1 MKKTN
6 IQQKVQKFGRSLSG
20 MIMPNIGAFI
30 AWGLLT
36 ALFIP
41 TGWCPNEYL
50 GKLVDPMLKYLLP
63 ILIGYT
69 AGKNIAGDRGGVTG
83 AIATMGV
90 VIGSSIPMF
99 IGAMMMGPL
108 GGWCIKKFDK
118 WTEGKVKD
126 GFEMLINNFSIGIIG
141 LLLAIFGYMFVGDIV
156 IWLTKTLSK
165 LTVVLIDHHLLPLVA
180 LVVEPAKVMFLNN
193 AINHGIFSPIGIEQA
208 NELGK
213 SVMFLFETNPGPG
226 LGVLLAC
233 WAFGKGATKQSAPGA
248 IIIQSLGGIH
258 EIYFPYILARPG
270 LLLGAIAGSAAALG
284 FYQLTDAGLV
294 APASPGNFITL
305 PVMAPKGQTLII
317 LGGIL
322 IAAAVSFLVSIPFM
336 RGKEKSVEEDLHI
349 DESRAGFI
357 NLIMFAC
364 DAGMGSSAL
373 GATRFRKRTSLAGL
387 EVKVRNCAVDQVPDV
402 TDLIV
407 CQRGLAERVKDS
419 NPDKEVVIIDNFLSD
434 PALDRLLERLIRMEA
449 EGPGEIAGQ
458 AGNDGEMVGKDE
470 EMAGNDEEMAGND
483 GKMDGNDGKMD
494 GKEGE
499 MVGKEEEKGGKDEKG
514 KDGKEEGLLRLE
526 NIRTGL
532 APESKEEAIRR
543 AGKIL
548 HESGYV
554 DAEYIDAM
562 IARENL
568 TTTYMGMG
576 LAIPHGTSEA
586 KAAVKKSGI
595 AVLQYPEGV
604 DFEGEKA
611 HLIIGIAG
619 VGDAHLEILAKVSE
633 ALEDEEVLERLSQ
646 NATAEEIY
654 QTLNK

>member
-1 MKKTN
+1 MKKIN

-83 AIATMGV
+83 AIATTGV
-90 VIGSSIPMF
+90 IIGSSIPMF

-108 GGWCIKKFDK
+108 GGWCIRKFDEK
-118 WTEGKVKD
+118 TEGKVKD

-141 LLLAIFGYMFVGDIV
+141 MLLAIFGYMFVGDIV

-165 LTVVLIDHHLLPLVA
+165 LTVVLIQHHLLPLVA

-208 NELGK
+208 NEVGK

-233 WAFGKGATKQSAPGA
+233 WAFGKGSTKQSAPGA

-284 FYQLTDAGLV
+284 FYQVTDAGLV

-305 PVMAPKGQTLII
+305 PVMAPKGETLII

-322 IAAAVSFLVSIPFM
+322 IAAAVSFVVCIPFM
-336 RGKEKSVEEDLHI
+336 RTEEKAPDADLNI
-349 DESRAGFI
+349 DESRVGFV

-387 EVKVRNCAVDQVPDV
+387 EVKVRNCAVDQVPDA

-407 CQRGLAERVKDS
+407 CQRGLAERVKGT
-419 NPDKEVVIIDNFLSD
+419 NPGKEVVIIDNFLSD
-434 PALDRLLERLIRMEA
+434 PALDRLLERLIEA
-449 EGPGEIAGQ
+449 EKTGVAEIADQ
-458 AGNDGEMVGKDE
+458 VGNDES
-470 EMAGNDEEMAGND
+470 AGNDETGINEVMPEQVEEPVLD
-483 GKMDGNDGKMD
+483 
-494 GKEGE
+494 EG
-499 MVGKEEEKGGKDEKG
+499 GILKI
-514 KDGKEEGLLRLE
+514 E

-543 AGKIL
+543 VGMLL

-554 DAEYIDAM
+554 DAAYVDAM
-562 IARENL
+562 IERENL

-586 KAAVKKSGI
+586 KAAVIKSGI

-604 DFEGEKA
+604 EFGDEKA

-619 VGDAHLEILAKVSE
+619 VGDSHLEILAKVSE
-633 ALEDEEVLERLSQ
+633 ALEDEEVLDRLSKS
-646 NATAEEIY
+646 ADASEIY
-654 QTLNK
+654 ETLK

>member
-1 MKKTN
+1 MKKIN

-83 AIATMGV
+83 AIATTGV
-90 VIGSSIPMF
+90 IIGSSIPMF

-108 GGWCIKKFDK
+108 GGWCIRKFDEK
-118 WTEGKVKD
+118 IEGKVKD

-141 LLLAIFGYMFVGDIV
+141 MLLAIFGYMFVGDIV

-165 LTVVLIDHHLLPLVA
+165 LTVVLIQHHLLPLVA

-208 NELGK
+208 NEVGK

-233 WAFGKGATKQSAPGA
+233 WAFGKGSTKQSAPGA

-284 FYQLTDAGLV
+284 FYQVTDAGLV

-305 PVMAPKGQTLII
+305 PVMAPKGETLII

-322 IAAAVSFLVSIPFM
+322 IAAAVSFVVCIPFM
-336 RGKEKSVEEDLHI
+336 RTEEKAPDADLNI
-349 DESRAGFI
+349 DESRVGFV

-387 EVKVRNCAVDQVPDV
+387 EVKVRNCAVDQVPDA

-407 CQRGLAERVKDS
+407 CQRGLAERVKS
-419 NPDKEVVIIDNFLSD
+419 TNPGKEVVIIDNFLSD
-434 PALDRLLERLIRMEA
+434 PALDILLERLIKA
-449 EGPGEIAGQ
+449 EIAGQ
-458 AGNDGEMVGKDE
+458 AGNDETDVNEVMPEQVEEPVLDE
-470 EMAGNDEEMAGND
+470 
-483 GKMDGNDGKMD
+483 
-494 GKEGE
+494 
-499 MVGKEEEKGGKDEKG
+499 GGILKI
-514 KDGKEEGLLRLE
+514 E
-526 NIRTGL
+526 NIMTGL

-543 AGKIL
+543 VGQIL
-548 HESGYV
+548 YDGGYV
-554 DAEYIDAM
+554 DVSYIDAM
-562 IARENL
+562 IERENL

-586 KAAVKKSGI
+586 KAAVIKSGI

-604 DFEGEKA
+604 EFGDEKA

-619 VGDAHLEILAKVSE
+619 VGDSHLEILAKVSE
-633 ALEDEEVLERLSQ
+633 ALEDEEVLDRLSKS
-646 NATAEEIY
+646 ADASEIY
-654 QTLNK
+654 ETLK

>member
-1 MKKTN
+1 MKKIN

-41 TGWCPNEYL
+41 TGWWPNEYL

-108 GGWCIKKFDK
+108 GGWCIKKFDEK
-118 WTEGKVKD
+118 IEGKVKD

-141 LLLAIFGYMFVGDIV
+141 MLLAIFGYMFVGDIV

-208 NELGK
+208 SEIGK

-233 WAFGKGATKQSAPGA
+233 WAFGKGSTKQSAPGA

-305 PVMAPKGQTLII
+305 PVMAPKGETLII

-322 IAAAVSFLVSIPFM
+322 IAAAVSFLVCIPFM
-336 RGKEKSVEEDLHI
+336 RSEEKAPDADLQV
-349 DESRAGFI
+349 DESRLGFI

-387 EVKVRNCAVDQVPDV
+387 EVKVRNCAVDQVPDA

-407 CQRGLAERVKDS
+407 CQRGLSERVKAT
-419 NPDKEVVIIDNFLSD
+419 NPGKEVVIIDNFLSD
-434 PALDRLLERLIRMEA
+434 PALDRLLERLIEA
-449 EGPGEIAGQ
+449 EKRGVAEIADQ
-458 AGNDGEMVGKDE
+458 V
-470 EMAGNDEEMAGND
+470 GNDERASND
-483 GKMDGNDGKMD
+483 
-494 GKEGE
+494 ER
-499 MVGKEEEKGGKDEKG
+499 VGDDAILKVD
-514 KDGKEEGLLRLE
+514 
-526 NIRTGL
+526 NILTGL

-543 AGKIL
+543 VGMLL

-554 DAEYIDAM
+554 DASYIDAM
-562 IARENL
+562 IDRENL

-586 KAAVKKSGI
+586 KTAVKKSGI

-604 DFEGEKA
+604 DFGDEKA

-619 VGDAHLEILAKVSE
+619 VGDSHLEILAKVCE
-633 ALEDEEVLERLSQ
+633 ALEDEDVLERLSKS
-646 NATAEEIY
+646 AGAEEIY
-654 QTLNK
+654 EILK

>member
-1 MKKTN
+1 MKKIN

-36 ALFIP
+36 AFFIP
-41 TGWCPNEYL
+41 TGWWPNEYL
-50 GKLVDPMLKYLLP
+50 GKLVEPMLKYLLP

-69 AGKNIAGDRGGVTG
+69 AGKNVAGERGGVTG

-108 GGWCIKKFDK
+108 GGWCIKKFDEK
-118 WTEGKVKD
+118 IEGKVKD

-141 LLLAIFGYMFVGDIV
+141 MLLAIFGYMFVGDIV
-156 IWLTKTLSK
+156 IWLTKSLSK
-165 LTVVLIDHHLLPLVA
+165 LTVVLIEHHLLPLVA

-208 NELGK
+208 SELGK

-233 WAFGKGATKQSAPGA
+233 WAFGKGSTKQSAPGA

-305 PVMAPKGQTLII
+305 PVMAPKGETLII

-336 RGKEKSVEEDLHI
+336 RSEEKAPDADIKI
-349 DESRAGFI
+349 DESRLGYI

-387 EVKVRNCAVDQVPDV
+387 GVKVRNCAVDQVPEA

-407 CQRGLAERVKDS
+407 CQRGLAERVKS
-419 NPDKEVVIIDNFLSD
+419 TNPDKEVVIIDNFLSD
-434 PALDRLLERLIRMEA
+434 PALDRLLERLIQMEKEGPAQAA
-449 EGPGEIAGQ
+449 EGQSTTVEPQQ
-458 AGNDGEMVGKDE
+458 AETK
-470 EMAGNDEEMAGND
+470 APSQI
-483 GKMDGNDGKMD
+483 
-494 GKEGE
+494 
-499 MVGKEEEKGGKDEKG
+499 
-514 KDGKEEGLLRLE
+514 LQIS
-526 NIRTGL
+526 NILTGL
-532 APESKEEAIRR
+532 PSESKEEAIRR
-543 AGKIL
+543 AGKL
-548 HESGYV
+548 LNEAGYV
-554 DAEYIDAM
+554 DAEYVEAM
-562 IARENL
+562 IERENL

-586 KAAVKKSGI
+586 KNAVKNSGI
-595 AVLQYPEGV
+595 AVLQYPDGV
-604 DFEGEKA
+604 DFGDEKA
-611 HLIIGIAG
+611 HLVIGIAG
-619 VGDAHLEILAKVSE
+619 VGDSHLEILAKVCE
-633 ALEDEEVLERLSQ
+633 ALEDEEVLERLSKS
-646 NATAEEIY
+646 AGTEEIY
-654 QTLNK
+654 EILK

>member
-1 MKKTN
+1 MKKIN

-83 AIATMGV
+83 AIATTGV
-90 VIGSSIPMF
+90 IIGSSIPMF

-108 GGWCIKKFDK
+108 GGWCIRKFDEK
-118 WTEGKVKD
+118 IEGKVKD

-141 LLLAIFGYMFVGDIV
+141 MLLAIFGYMFVGDIV

-165 LTVVLIDHHLLPLVA
+165 LTVVLIQHHLLPLVA

-208 NELGK
+208 NEVGK

-233 WAFGKGATKQSAPGA
+233 WAFGKGSTKQSAPGA

-284 FYQLTDAGLV
+284 FYQVTDAGLV

-305 PVMAPKGQTLII
+305 PVMAPKGETLII

-322 IAAAVSFLVSIPFM
+322 IAAAVSFVVCIPFM
-336 RGKEKSVEEDLHI
+336 RTEEKAPDADLNI
-349 DESRAGFI
+349 DESRVGFV

-387 EVKVRNCAVDQVPDV
+387 EVKVRNCAVDQVPDA

-407 CQRGLAERVKDS
+407 CQRGLAERVKS
-419 NPDKEVVIIDNFLSD
+419 TNPDKEVVIIDNFLSD
-434 PALDRLLERLIRMEA
+434 PALDILLERLIKA
-449 EGPGEIAGQ
+449 EIAGQ
-458 AGNDGEMVGKDE
+458 AGNDETGVNEVMPEQVEEPVLDE
-470 EMAGNDEEMAGND
+470 
-483 GKMDGNDGKMD
+483 
-494 GKEGE
+494 
-499 MVGKEEEKGGKDEKG
+499 GGILKI
-514 KDGKEEGLLRLE
+514 E
-526 NIRTGL
+526 NIMTGL

-543 AGKIL
+543 VGQIL
-548 HESGYV
+548 YDSGYV
-554 DAEYIDAM
+554 DISYIDAM
-562 IARENL
+562 IERENL

-586 KAAVKKSGI
+586 KAAVIKSGI

-604 DFEGEKA
+604 EFGDEKA

-619 VGDAHLEILAKVSE
+619 VGDSHLEILAKVSE
-633 ALEDEEVLERLSQ
+633 ALEDEEVLERLSKS
-646 NATAEEIY
+646 ADASEIY
-654 QTLNK
+654 ETLK

>member
-1 MKKTN
+1 MKKIN

-41 TGWCPNEYL
+41 TGWWPNEYL

-69 AGKNIAGDRGGVTG
+69 AGKNVAGDRGGVTG

-108 GGWCIKKFDK
+108 GGWCIKKFDEK
-118 WTEGKVKD
+118 IEGKVKD

-141 LLLAIFGYMFVGDIV
+141 MLLAIFGYMFVGDIV

-208 NELGK
+208 NEIGK

-233 WAFGKGATKQSAPGA
+233 WAFGKGSTKQSAPGA

-284 FYQLTDAGLV
+284 FYQVTDAGLV

-305 PVMAPKGQTLII
+305 PVMAPKGETLII

-322 IAAAVSFLVSIPFM
+322 IAAAVSFLVCIPFM
-336 RGKEKSVEEDLHI
+336 RTEEKAPDADFKI
-349 DESRAGFI
+349 DESRLGFI

-387 EVKVRNCAVDQVPDV
+387 EVKVRNCAVDCVPEA

-407 CQRGLAERVKDS
+407 CQRGLSERVKAT
-419 NPDKEVVIIDNFLSD
+419 NPGKEVVIIDNFLSD
-434 PALDRLLERLIRMEA
+434 PALDRLLERLIEA
-449 EGPGEIAGQ
+449 EKTGVAEIADQ
-458 AGNDGEMVGKDE
+458 V
-470 EMAGNDEEMAGND
+470 GNDERASNDERVGND
-483 GKMDGNDGKMD
+483 EILK
-494 GKEGE
+494 
-499 MVGKEEEKGGKDEKG
+499 V
-514 KDGKEEGLLRLE
+514 E
-526 NIRTGL
+526 NILTGL

-543 AGKIL
+543 AGMLL

-554 DAEYIDAM
+554 DAAYVDAM
-562 IARENL
+562 IDRENL

-586 KAAVKKSGI
+586 KAAVIKSGI

-604 DFEGEKA
+604 EFGDEKA

-619 VGDAHLEILAKVSE
+619 VGDSHLEILAKVSE
-633 ALEDEEVLERLSQ
+633 ALEDEEVLDRLSKS
-646 NATAEEIY
+646 ADASEIY
-654 QTLNK
+654 ETLK

>member
-1 MKKTN
+1 
-6 IQQKVQKFGRSLSG
+6 

-36 ALFIP
+36 AFFIP
-41 TGWCPNEYL
+41 TGWWPNEYL
-50 GKLVDPMLKYLLP
+50 GKLVEPMLKYLLP

-69 AGKNIAGDRGGVTG
+69 AGKNVAGERGGVTG

-108 GGWCIKKFDK
+108 GGWCIKKFDEK
-118 WTEGKVKD
+118 IEGKVKD

-141 LLLAIFGYMFVGDIV
+141 MLLAIFGYMFVGDIV
-156 IWLTKTLSK
+156 IWLTKSLSK
-165 LTVVLIDHHLLPLVA
+165 LTVVLIEHHLLPLVA

-208 NELGK
+208 SELGK

-233 WAFGKGATKQSAPGA
+233 WAFGKGSTKQSAPGA

-305 PVMAPKGQTLII
+305 PVMAPKGETLII

-336 RGKEKSVEEDLHI
+336 RSEEKAPDADIKI
-349 DESRAGFI
+349 DESRLGYI

-387 EVKVRNCAVDQVPDV
+387 GVKVRNCAVDQVPEA

-407 CQRGLAERVKDS
+407 CQRGLAERVKS
-419 NPDKEVVIIDNFLSD
+419 TNPGKEVVIIDNFLSD
-434 PALDRLLERLIRMEA
+434 PALDRLLEKLIQMEK
-449 EGPGEIAGQ
+449 EGPGEITDQ
-458 AGNDGEMVGKDE
+458 AGNDEKVENVGMVE
-470 EMAGNDEEMAGND
+470 IL
-483 GKMDGNDGKMD
+483 KM
-494 GKEGE
+494 
-499 MVGKEEEKGGKDEKG
+499 
-514 KDGKEEGLLRLE
+514 E
-526 NIRTGL
+526 NILTGL
-532 APESKEEAIRR
+532 DPESKEEAIRR
-543 AGKIL
+543 AGKLL
-548 HESGYV
+548 HDAGYV
-554 DAEYIDAM
+554 DVDYIEAM
-562 IARENL
+562 IERENL

-586 KAAVKKSGI
+586 KNAVKNSGI

-604 DFEGEKA
+604 DFGDEKA
-611 HLIIGIAG
+611 HLVIGIAG
-619 VGDAHLEILAKVSE
+619 VGDSHLEILAKVCE
-633 ALEDEEVLERLSQ
+633 ALEDEEVLERLSKS
-646 NATAEEIY
+646 AGAEEIY
-654 QTLNK
+654 EILK

>member
-1 MKKTN
+1 MKKIN

-36 ALFIP
+36 AFFIP
-41 TGWCPNEYL
+41 TGWWPNEYL
-50 GKLVDPMLKYLLP
+50 GKLVEPMLKYLLP

-69 AGKNIAGDRGGVTG
+69 AGRNVAGERGGVTG

-108 GGWCIKKFDK
+108 GGWCIKKFDEK
-118 WTEGKVKD
+118 IEGKVKD

-141 LLLAIFGYMFVGDIV
+141 MLLAIFGYMFVGDIV
-156 IWLTKTLSK
+156 IWLTKSLSK
-165 LTVVLIDHHLLPLVA
+165 LTVVLIEHHLLPLVA

-208 NELGK
+208 SELGK

-233 WAFGKGATKQSAPGA
+233 WAFGKGSTKQSAPGA

-305 PVMAPKGQTLII
+305 PVMAPKGETLII

-336 RGKEKSVEEDLHI
+336 KGEEKAPDADYKI
-349 DESRAGFI
+349 DESRLGFV

-387 EVKVRNCAVDQVPDV
+387 GVKVRNCAVDQVPEA

-407 CQRGLAERVKDS
+407 CQRGLAERVKS
-419 NPDKEVVIIDNFLSD
+419 TNPGKEVVIIDNFLSD
-434 PALDRLLERLIRMEA
+434 PALDRLLEKLIQMEK
-449 EGPGEIAGQ
+449 EGPAQTAEAQSTTVEPQQ
-458 AGNDGEMVGKDE
+458 AETKDPSQI
-470 EMAGNDEEMAGND
+470 
-483 GKMDGNDGKMD
+483 
-494 GKEGE
+494 
-499 MVGKEEEKGGKDEKG
+499 
-514 KDGKEEGLLRLE
+514 LQIS
-526 NIRTGL
+526 NILTGL
-532 APESKEEAIRR
+532 PSESKEETIRR
-543 AGKIL
+543 AGKL
-548 HESGYV
+548 LNEAGYV
-554 DAEYIDAM
+554 DAEYIEAM
-562 IARENL
+562 IERENL

-586 KAAVKKSGI
+586 KNAVKNSGI

-604 DFEGEKA
+604 DFGDEKA

-619 VGDAHLEILAKVSE
+619 VGDSHLEILAKVCE
-633 ALEDEEVLERLSQ
+633 ALEDEEVLERLSKS
-646 NATAEEIY
+646 AGAEEIY
-654 QTLNK
+654 EILK

>member
-1 MKKTN
+1 M
-6 IQQKVQKFGRSLSG
+6 QKFGRSLSG

-69 AGKNIAGDRGGVTG
+69 AGKNIAGERGGVTG
-83 AIATMGV
+83 AIATTGV
-90 VIGSSIPMF
+90 IIGSSIPMF

-108 GGWCIKKFDK
+108 GGWCIRKFDEK
-118 WTEGKVKD
+118 TEGKVKD

-141 LLLAIFGYMFVGDIV
+141 MLLAIFGYMFVGDIV

-165 LTVVLIDHHLLPLVA
+165 LTVVLIQHHLLPLVA

-208 NELGK
+208 NEVGK

-233 WAFGKGATKQSAPGA
+233 WAFGKGSTKQSAPGA

-284 FYQLTDAGLV
+284 FYQVTDAGLV

-305 PVMAPKGQTLII
+305 PVMAPKGETLII

-322 IAAAVSFLVSIPFM
+322 IAAAVSFVVCIPFM
-336 RGKEKSVEEDLHI
+336 RTEEKAPDADLNI
-349 DESRAGFI
+349 DESRVGFV

-387 EVKVRNCAVDQVPDV
+387 EVKVRNCAVDQVPDA

-407 CQRGLAERVKDS
+407 CQRGLAERVKGT
-419 NPDKEVVIIDNFLSD
+419 NPGKEVVIIDNFLSD
-434 PALDRLLERLIRMEA
+434 PALDRLLERLIEA
-449 EGPGEIAGQ
+449 EKTGVAEIADQ
-458 AGNDGEMVGKDE
+458 V
-470 EMAGNDEEMAGND
+470 GNDETGINEVMPEQVEEPVLD
-483 GKMDGNDGKMD
+483 
-494 GKEGE
+494 EG
-499 MVGKEEEKGGKDEKG
+499 GILKI
-514 KDGKEEGLLRLE
+514 E

-543 AGKIL
+543 VGQIL
-548 HESGYV
+548 HDSGYV
-554 DAEYIDAM
+554 DVSYIDAM
-562 IARENL
+562 IERENL

-586 KAAVKKSGI
+586 KAAVIKSGI

-604 DFEGEKA
+604 EFGDEKA

-619 VGDAHLEILAKVSE
+619 VGDSHLEILAKVSE
-633 ALEDEEVLERLSQ
+633 ALEDEEVLDRLSKS
-646 NATAEEIY
+646 ADASEIY
-654 QTLNK
+654 ETLK

>member
-1 MKKTN
+1 MKKIN

-41 TGWCPNEYL
+41 TGWYPNEYL

-83 AIATMGV
+83 AIATTGV
-90 VIGSSIPMF
+90 IIGSSIPMF

-108 GGWCIKKFDK
+108 GGWCIRKFDEK
-118 WTEGKVKD
+118 IEGKVKD

-141 LLLAIFGYMFVGDIV
+141 MLLAIFGYMFVGDIV

-165 LTVVLIDHHLLPLVA
+165 LTVVLIQHHLLPLVA

-208 NELGK
+208 NEVGK

-233 WAFGKGATKQSAPGA
+233 WAFGKGSTKQSAPGA

-284 FYQLTDAGLV
+284 FYQVTDAGLV

-305 PVMAPKGQTLII
+305 PVMAPKGETLII

-322 IAAAVSFLVSIPFM
+322 IAAAVSFVVCIPFM
-336 RGKEKSVEEDLHI
+336 RTEEKAPDADLNI
-349 DESRAGFI
+349 DESRVGFV

-387 EVKVRNCAVDQVPDV
+387 EVKVRNCAVDQVPDA

-407 CQRGLAERVKDS
+407 CQRGLAERVKS
-419 NPDKEVVIIDNFLSD
+419 TNPGKEVVIIDNFLSD
-434 PALDRLLERLIRMEA
+434 PALDILLERLIKA
-449 EGPGEIAGQ
+449 EIAGQ
-458 AGNDGEMVGKDE
+458 AGNDETGVNEVMPEQVEEPVLDE
-470 EMAGNDEEMAGND
+470 
-483 GKMDGNDGKMD
+483 
-494 GKEGE
+494 
-499 MVGKEEEKGGKDEKG
+499 GGILKI
-514 KDGKEEGLLRLE
+514 E

-543 AGKIL
+543 VGQIL
-548 HESGYV
+548 YDSGYV
-554 DAEYIDAM
+554 DVSYIDAM
-562 IARENL
+562 IERENL

-604 DFEGEKA
+604 EFGDEKA

-619 VGDAHLEILAKVSE
+619 VGDSHLEILAKVSE
-633 ALEDEEVLERLSQ
+633 ALEDEEVLERLSKS
-646 NATAEEIY
+646 ADTSEIY
-654 QTLNK
+654 ETLK

>member
-1 MKKTN
+1 MKKIN

-69 AGKNIAGDRGGVTG
+69 AGKNIAGERGGVTG
-83 AIATMGV
+83 AIATTGV
-90 VIGSSIPMF
+90 IIGSSIPMF

-108 GGWCIKKFDK
+108 GGWCIRKFDEK
-118 WTEGKVKD
+118 IEGKVKD

-141 LLLAIFGYMFVGDIV
+141 MLLAIFGYMFVGDIV

-165 LTVVLIDHHLLPLVA
+165 LTVVLIQHHLLPLVA

-208 NELGK
+208 NEVGK

-233 WAFGKGATKQSAPGA
+233 WAFGKGSTKQSAPGA

-284 FYQLTDAGLV
+284 FYQVTDAGLV

-305 PVMAPKGQTLII
+305 PVMAPKGETLII

-322 IAAAVSFLVSIPFM
+322 IAAAVSFVVCIPFM
-336 RGKEKSVEEDLHI
+336 RTEEKAPDADLNI
-349 DESRAGFI
+349 DESRVGFV

-387 EVKVRNCAVDQVPDV
+387 EVKVRNCAVDQVPDA

-407 CQRGLAERVKDS
+407 CQRGLAERVKS
-419 NPDKEVVIIDNFLSD
+419 TNPGKEVVIIDNFLSD
-434 PALDRLLERLIRMEA
+434 PALDILLERLIKA
-449 EGPGEIAGQ
+449 EIAGQ
-458 AGNDGEMVGKDE
+458 AGNDEK
-470 EMAGNDEEMAGND
+470 AGNDETGVNEVMP
-483 GKMDGNDGKMD
+483 
-494 GKEGE
+494 EQ
-499 MVGKEEEKGGKDEKG
+499 EEEQVLDEGGILKI
-514 KDGKEEGLLRLE
+514 E

-543 AGKIL
+543 VGQIL
-548 HESGYV
+548 YDSGYV
-554 DAEYIDAM
+554 DVSYIDAM
-562 IARENL
+562 IERENL

-604 DFEGEKA
+604 EFGDEKA

-619 VGDAHLEILAKVSE
+619 VGDSHLEILAKVSE
-633 ALEDEEVLERLSQ
+633 ALEDEEVLERLSKS
-646 NATAEEIY
+646 ADASEIY
-654 QTLNK
+654 ETLK

>member
-1 MKKTN
+1 MKKIN

-41 TGWCPNEYL
+41 TGWWPNEYL

-69 AGKNIAGDRGGVTG
+69 AGKNVAGDRGGVTG

-108 GGWCIKKFDK
+108 GGWCIKKFDEK
-118 WTEGKVKD
+118 IEGKVKD

-141 LLLAIFGYMFVGDIV
+141 MLLAIFGYMFVGDIV

-208 NELGK
+208 NEIGK

-233 WAFGKGATKQSAPGA
+233 WAFGKGSTKQSAPGA

-284 FYQLTDAGLV
+284 FYQVTDAGLV

-305 PVMAPKGQTLII
+305 PVMAPKGETLII

-322 IAAAVSFLVSIPFM
+322 IAAAVSFLVCIPFM
-336 RGKEKSVEEDLHI
+336 RTEEKAPDADFKI
-349 DESRAGFI
+349 DESRLGFI

-387 EVKVRNCAVDQVPDV
+387 EVKVRNCAVDQVPDA

-407 CQRGLAERVKDS
+407 CQRGLAERVKAT
-419 NPDKEVVIIDNFLSD
+419 NPGKEVVIIDNFLSD
-434 PALDRLLERLIRMEA
+434 PALDRLLERLIEA
-449 EGPGEIAGQ
+449 EKTEVAEIADQ
-458 AGNDGEMVGKDE
+458 V
-470 EMAGNDEEMAGND
+470 GNDERVGND
-483 GKMDGNDGKMD
+483 EILK
-494 GKEGE
+494 
-499 MVGKEEEKGGKDEKG
+499 V
-514 KDGKEEGLLRLE
+514 E
-526 NIRTGL
+526 NILTGL

-543 AGKIL
+543 AGMLL

-554 DAEYIDAM
+554 DAAYVDAM
-562 IARENL
+562 IERENL

-586 KAAVKKSGI
+586 KTAVKKSGI
-595 AVLQYPEGV
+595 TVLQYPEGV
-604 DFEGEKA
+604 DFGDEKA

-619 VGDAHLEILAKVSE
+619 VGDTHLEILAKVSE
-633 ALEDEEVLERLSQ
+633 ALEDEEVLERLSKS
-646 NATAEEIY
+646 AEASEIY
-654 QTLNK
+654 ETLK

>member
-1 MKKTN
+1 MKKIN

-83 AIATMGV
+83 AIATTGV
-90 VIGSSIPMF
+90 IIGSSIPMF

-108 GGWCIKKFDK
+108 GGWCIRKFDEK
-118 WTEGKVKD
+118 TEGKVKD

-141 LLLAIFGYMFVGDIV
+141 MLLAIFGYMFVGDIV

-165 LTVVLIDHHLLPLVA
+165 LTVVLIQHHLLPLVA

-208 NELGK
+208 NEVGK

-233 WAFGKGATKQSAPGA
+233 WAFGKGSTKQSAPGA

-284 FYQLTDAGLV
+284 FYQVTDAGLV

-305 PVMAPKGQTLII
+305 PVMAPKGETLII

-322 IAAAVSFLVSIPFM
+322 IAAAVSFVVCIPFM
-336 RGKEKSVEEDLHI
+336 RTEEKAPDADLNI
-349 DESRAGFI
+349 DESRVGFV

-387 EVKVRNCAVDQVPDV
+387 EVKVRNCAVDQVPDA

-407 CQRGLAERVKDS
+407 CQRGLAERVKGT
-419 NPDKEVVIIDNFLSD
+419 NPGKEVVIIDNFLSD
-434 PALDRLLERLIRMEA
+434 PALDRLLERLIEA
-449 EGPGEIAGQ
+449 EKTGVAEIADQ
-458 AGNDGEMVGKDE
+458 V
-470 EMAGNDEEMAGND
+470 GNDESASND
-483 GKMDGNDGKMD
+483 EILK
-494 GKEGE
+494 
-499 MVGKEEEKGGKDEKG
+499 V
-514 KDGKEEGLLRLE
+514 E
-526 NIRTGL
+526 NILTGL
-532 APESKEEAIRR
+532 APESMEEAIRR
-543 AGKIL
+543 VGMIL

-554 DAEYIDAM
+554 DAAYVDAM
-562 IARENL
+562 IERENL

-586 KAAVKKSGI
+586 KAAVIKSGI

-604 DFEGEKA
+604 EFGDEKA

-619 VGDAHLEILAKVSE
+619 VGDSHLEILAKVSE
-633 ALEDEEVLERLSQ
+633 ALEDEEVLDRLSKS
-646 NATAEEIY
+646 ADASEIY
-654 QTLNK
+654 ETLK

>member
-1 MKKTN
+1 MKKIN

-41 TGWCPNEYL
+41 TGWWPNEYL

-108 GGWCIKKFDK
+108 GGWCIKKFDEK
-118 WTEGKVKD
+118 IDGKVKD

-141 LLLAIFGYMFVGDIV
+141 MLLAIFGYMFVGDIV

-233 WAFGKGATKQSAPGA
+233 WAFGKGSTKQSAPGA

-284 FYQLTDAGLV
+284 FYQVTDAGLV

-305 PVMAPKGQTLII
+305 PVMAPKGETLII

-322 IAAAVSFLVSIPFM
+322 IAAAVSFLVCIPFM
-336 RGKEKSVEEDLHI
+336 RTEEKAPDADLKI
-349 DESRAGFI
+349 DESRLGFI

-387 EVKVRNCAVDQVPDV
+387 EVKVRNCAVDQVPEA

-407 CQRGLAERVKDS
+407 CQRGLAERVKGT
-419 NPDKEVVIIDNFLSD
+419 NPGKEVVIIDNFLSD
-434 PALDRLLERLIRMEA
+434 PALDMLLERLIKA
-449 EGPGEIAGQ
+449 EIAGQ
-458 AGNDGEMVGKDE
+458 AGNDEMSGNEVTPQPAAEPAHDE
-470 EMAGNDEEMAGND
+470 DAMLKIGNIM
-483 GKMDGNDGKMD
+483 
-494 GKEGE
+494 
-499 MVGKEEEKGGKDEKG
+499 
-514 KDGKEEGLLRLE
+514 
-526 NIRTGL
+526 TGL

-543 AGKIL
+543 AGQIL

-554 DAEYIDAM
+554 DARYIDAM
-562 IARENL
+562 IERENL

-604 DFEGEKA
+604 EFEDEKA

-619 VGDAHLEILAKVSE
+619 VGDSHLEILAKVSE
-633 ALEDEEVLERLSQ
+633 ALEDEEVLERLSKS
-646 NATAEEIY
+646 ADASEIY
-654 QTLNK
+654 ETLK

>member
-1 MKKTN
+1 MKKIN

-141 LLLAIFGYMFVGDIV
+141 LLLAVFGYMFVGDIV
-156 IWLTKTLSK
+156 SWLTKTLSK

-305 PVMAPKGQTLII
+305 PMMAPKGQTLII
-317 LGGIL
+317 LAGIL

-387 EVKVRNCAVDQVPDV
+387 EVKVRNCAVDQVPDA

-407 CQRGLAERVKDS
+407 CQRGLAERVKDT
-419 NPDKEVVIIDNFLSD
+419 NPGKEVVIIDNFLSD

-449 EGPGEIAGQ
+449 EGPGGIAGQ
-458 AGNDGEMVGKDE
+458 AGNDGE
-470 EMAGNDEEMAGND
+470 
-483 GKMDGNDGKMD
+483 
-494 GKEGE
+494 
-499 MVGKEEEKGGKDEKG
+499 
-514 KDGKEEGLLRLE
+514 
-526 NIRTGL
+526 
-532 APESKEEAIRR
+532 
-543 AGKIL
+543 
-548 HESGYV
+548 
-554 DAEYIDAM
+554 
-562 IARENL
+562 
-568 TTTYMGMG
+568 
-576 LAIPHGTSEA
+576 
-586 KAAVKKSGI
+586 
-595 AVLQYPEGV
+595 
-604 DFEGEKA
+604 
-611 HLIIGIAG
+611 
-619 VGDAHLEILAKVSE
+619 
-633 ALEDEEVLERLSQ
+633 
-646 NATAEEIY
+646 
-654 QTLNK
+654 

>member
-1 MKKTN
+1 M
-6 IQQKVQKFGRSLSG
+6 QKFGRSLSG

-83 AIATMGV
+83 AIATTGV
-90 VIGSSIPMF
+90 IIGSSIPMF

-108 GGWCIKKFDK
+108 GGWCIRKFDEK
-118 WTEGKVKD
+118 IEGKVKD

-141 LLLAIFGYMFVGDIV
+141 MLLAIFGYMFVGDIV

-165 LTVVLIDHHLLPLVA
+165 LTVVLIQHHLLPLVA

-208 NELGK
+208 NEVGK

-233 WAFGKGATKQSAPGA
+233 WAFGKGSTKQSAPGA

-284 FYQLTDAGLV
+284 FYQVTDAGLV

-305 PVMAPKGQTLII
+305 PVMAPKGETLII

-322 IAAAVSFLVSIPFM
+322 IAAAVSFVVCIPFM
-336 RGKEKSVEEDLHI
+336 RTEEKAPDADLNI
-349 DESRAGFI
+349 DESRVGFV

-387 EVKVRNCAVDQVPDV
+387 EVKVRNCAVDQVPDA

-407 CQRGLAERVKDS
+407 CQRGLAERVKGT
-419 NPDKEVVIIDNFLSD
+419 NPGKVVVIIDNFLSD
-434 PALDRLLERLIRMEA
+434 PALDRLLERLIEA
-449 EGPGEIAGQ
+449 EKTGVAEIADQ
-458 AGNDGEMVGKDE
+458 V
-470 EMAGNDEEMAGND
+470 GNDESASND
-483 GKMDGNDGKMD
+483 EILK
-494 GKEGE
+494 
-499 MVGKEEEKGGKDEKG
+499 V
-514 KDGKEEGLLRLE
+514 E
-526 NIRTGL
+526 NILTGL

-543 AGKIL
+543 VGMLL

-554 DAEYIDAM
+554 DAAYVDAM
-562 IARENL
+562 IERENL

-586 KAAVKKSGI
+586 KAAVRKSGI

-604 DFEGEKA
+604 EFGDEKA

-619 VGDAHLEILAKVSE
+619 VGDSHLEILAKVSE
-633 ALEDEEVLERLSQ
+633 ALEDEEVLDRLSKS
-646 NATAEEIY
+646 ADASEIY
-654 QTLNK
+654 ETLK

>member
-1 MKKTN
+1 MKKIN

-83 AIATMGV
+83 AIATTGV
-90 VIGSSIPMF
+90 IIGSSIPMF

-108 GGWCIKKFDK
+108 GGWCIRKFDEK
-118 WTEGKVKD
+118 IEGKVKD

-141 LLLAIFGYMFVGDIV
+141 MLLAIFGYMFVGDIV

-165 LTVVLIDHHLLPLVA
+165 LTVVLIQHHLLPLVA

-208 NELGK
+208 NEVGK

-233 WAFGKGATKQSAPGA
+233 WAFGKGSTKQSAPGA

-284 FYQLTDAGLV
+284 FYQVTDAGLV

-305 PVMAPKGQTLII
+305 PVMAPKGETLII

-322 IAAAVSFLVSIPFM
+322 IAAAVSFVVCIPFM
-336 RGKEKSVEEDLHI
+336 RTEEKAPDADLNI
-349 DESRAGFI
+349 DESRVGFV

-387 EVKVRNCAVDQVPDV
+387 EVKVRNCAVDQVPDA

-407 CQRGLAERVKDS
+407 CQRGLAERVKGT
-419 NPDKEVVIIDNFLSD
+419 NPGKEVVIIDNFLSD
-434 PALDRLLERLIRMEA
+434 PALDRLLERLIEA
-449 EGPGEIAGQ
+449 EKTGVAEIADQ
-458 AGNDGEMVGKDE
+458 V
-470 EMAGNDEEMAGND
+470 GNDESASND
-483 GKMDGNDGKMD
+483 ETGINEVMPEQVEEPVLD
-494 GKEGE
+494 EG
-499 MVGKEEEKGGKDEKG
+499 GILKI
-514 KDGKEEGLLRLE
+514 E

-532 APESKEEAIRR
+532 APESKEKAIRR
-543 AGKIL
+543 VGQIL
-548 HESGYV
+548 HDSGYV
-554 DAEYIDAM
+554 DVSYIDAM
-562 IARENL
+562 IERENL

-586 KAAVKKSGI
+586 KAAVIKSGI

-604 DFEGEKA
+604 EFGDEKA

-619 VGDAHLEILAKVSE
+619 VGDSHLEILAKVSE
-633 ALEDEEVLERLSQ
+633 ALEDEEVLDRLSKS
-646 NATAEEIY
+646 ADASEIY
-654 QTLNK
+654 ETLK

>member
-1 MKKTN
+1 
-6 IQQKVQKFGRSLSG
+6 

-36 ALFIP
+36 AFFIP
-41 TGWCPNEYL
+41 TGWWPNEYL
-50 GKLVDPMLKYLLP
+50 GKLVEPMLKYLLP

-69 AGKNIAGDRGGVTG
+69 AGKNVAGERGGVTG

-90 VIGSSIPMF
+90 VIGRSIPLF

-108 GGWCIKKFDK
+108 GGWCIKKFDEK
-118 WTEGKVKD
+118 IEGKVKD

-141 LLLAIFGYMFVGDIV
+141 MLLAIFGYMFVGDIV
-156 IWLTKTLSK
+156 IWLTKSLSK
-165 LTVVLIDHHLLPLVA
+165 LTVVLIEHHLLPLVA

-208 NELGK
+208 SELGK

-233 WAFGKGATKQSAPGA
+233 WAFGKGSTKQSAPGA

-305 PVMAPKGQTLII
+305 PVMAPKGETLII

-336 RGKEKSVEEDLHI
+336 RSEEKAPDADIKI
-349 DESRAGFI
+349 DESRLGYI
-357 NLIMFAC
+357 SLIMFAC

-387 EVKVRNCAVDQVPDV
+387 GVKVRNCAVDQVPEA

-407 CQRGLAERVKDS
+407 CQRGLTERVKS
-419 NPDKEVVIIDNFLSD
+419 TNPGKEVVIIDNFLSD
-434 PALDRLLERLIRMEA
+434 PALDRLLEKLIQMEK
-449 EGPGEIAGQ
+449 EGPGEITDQ
-458 AGNDGEMVGKDE
+458 AGNDEKVENVGMVE
-470 EMAGNDEEMAGND
+470 IL
-483 GKMDGNDGKMD
+483 KM
-494 GKEGE
+494 
-499 MVGKEEEKGGKDEKG
+499 
-514 KDGKEEGLLRLE
+514 E
-526 NIRTGL
+526 NILTGL
-532 APESKEEAIRR
+532 DPESKEEAIRR
-543 AGKIL
+543 AGKL
-548 HESGYV
+548 LNEAGYV
-554 DAEYIDAM
+554 DAEYVEAM
-562 IARENL
+562 IERENL

-586 KAAVKKSGI
+586 KNAVKNSGI

-604 DFEGEKA
+604 DFGDEKA
-611 HLIIGIAG
+611 HLVIGIAG
-619 VGDAHLEILAKVSE
+619 VGDSHLEILAKVCE
-633 ALEDEEVLERLSQ
+633 ALEDEEVLERLSKS
-646 NATAEEIY
+646 AGAEEIY
-654 QTLNK
+654 EILK

>member
-6 IQQKVQKFGRSLSG
+6 IQHKVQKFGRSLSG

-108 GGWCIKKFDK
+108 GGWCIKKFDN

-233 WAFGKGATKQSAPGA
+233 WAFGKGATRQSAPGA

-449 EGPGEIAGQ
+449 EGPEGIAGQ
-458 AGNDGEMVGKDE
+458 AGNDGEKV
-470 EMAGNDEEMAGND
+470 GNDGKMVGND
-483 GKMDGNDGKMD
+483 GKMDGNDEEMV
-494 GKEGE
+494 GKEGKE
-499 MVGKEEEKGGKDEKG
+499 EEGKEEEGKEEEKGGK
-514 KDGKEEGLLRLE
+514 EESLLRLE

-543 AGKIL
+543 AGNIL

-554 DAEYIDAM
+554 DAEYIEAM

-586 KAAVKKSGI
+586 KAAVRKSGI
-595 AVLQYPEGV
+595 VVLQYPEGV

>member
-1 MKKTN
+1 
-6 IQQKVQKFGRSLSG
+6 

-41 TGWCPNEYL
+41 TGWWPNEYL

-69 AGKNIAGDRGGVTG
+69 AGKNVAGERGGVTG

-108 GGWCIKKFDK
+108 GGWCIKKFDEK
-118 WTEGKVKD
+118 IEGKVKD

-141 LLLAIFGYMFVGDIV
+141 MLLAIFGYMFVGDIV

-165 LTVVLIDHHLLPLVA
+165 LTVVLIEHHLLPLVA

-208 NELGK
+208 SELGK

-233 WAFGKGATKQSAPGA
+233 WAFGKGSTKQSAPGA

-284 FYQLTDAGLV
+284 FYQVTDAGLV

-305 PVMAPKGQTLII
+305 PVMAPKGETLII

-336 RGKEKSVEEDLHI
+336 RSEEKAPDADIKI
-349 DESRAGFI
+349 DESRLGYI

-387 EVKVRNCAVDQVPDV
+387 EVKVRNCAVDCVPEA

-407 CQRGLAERVKDS
+407 CQRGLSERVKDT
-419 NPDKEVVIIDNFLSD
+419 NPEKEVVIIDNFLSD
-434 PALDRLLERLIRMEA
+434 PALDRLLERLIQMEK
-449 EGPGEIAGQ
+449 EGPAELTEKSATDAQ
-458 AGNDGEMVGKDE
+458 AKEPKAADQMLQMV
-470 EMAGNDEEMAGND
+470 
-483 GKMDGNDGKMD
+483 
-494 GKEGE
+494 
-499 MVGKEEEKGGKDEKG
+499 
-514 KDGKEEGLLRLE
+514 
-526 NIRTGL
+526 NILTDL
-532 APESKEEAIRR
+532 PSESKEEAIRR
-543 AGKIL
+543 AGKL
-548 HESGYV
+548 LNEAGYV
-554 DAEYIDAM
+554 EPEYVEAM
-562 IARENL
+562 IERENL

-586 KAAVKKSGI
+586 KAAVKNSGI

-604 DFEGEKA
+604 DFGDEKA
-611 HLIIGIAG
+611 HLVIGIAG
-619 VGDAHLEILAKVSE
+619 VGDSHLEILAKVCE
-633 ALEDEEVLERLSQ
+633 ALEDEEVLERLSKT
-646 NATAEEIY
+646 AGAEEIY
-654 QTLNK
+654 EILK

>member
-1 MKKTN
+1 MKKIN

-83 AIATMGV
+83 AIATTGV
-90 VIGSSIPMF
+90 IIGSSIPMF

-108 GGWCIKKFDK
+108 GGWCIRKFDEK
-118 WTEGKVKD
+118 TEGKVKD

-141 LLLAIFGYMFVGDIV
+141 MLLAIFGYMFVGDIV

-165 LTVVLIDHHLLPLVA
+165 LTVVLIQHHLLPLVA

-208 NELGK
+208 NEVGK

-233 WAFGKGATKQSAPGA
+233 WAFGKGSTKQSAPGA

-284 FYQLTDAGLV
+284 FYQVTDAGLV

-305 PVMAPKGQTLII
+305 PVMAPKGETLII

-322 IAAAVSFLVSIPFM
+322 IAAAVSFVVCIPFM
-336 RGKEKSVEEDLHI
+336 RTEEKAPDADLNI
-349 DESRAGFI
+349 DESRVGFV

-387 EVKVRNCAVDQVPDV
+387 EVKVRNCAVDQVPDA

-407 CQRGLAERVKDS
+407 CQRGLAERVKGT
-419 NPDKEVVIIDNFLSD
+419 NPGKEVVIIDNFLSD
-434 PALDRLLERLIRMEA
+434 PALDRLLERLIEA
-449 EGPGEIAGQ
+449 EKTGVAEIADQ
-458 AGNDGEMVGKDE
+458 V
-470 EMAGNDEEMAGND
+470 GNDESASND
-483 GKMDGNDGKMD
+483 ETGINEVMPEQVEEPVLD
-494 GKEGE
+494 EG
-499 MVGKEEEKGGKDEKG
+499 GILKI
-514 KDGKEEGLLRLE
+514 E

-543 AGKIL
+543 VGHIL
-548 HESGYV
+548 YDSGYV
-554 DAEYIDAM
+554 DASYIDAM
-562 IARENL
+562 IERENL

-586 KAAVKKSGI
+586 KAAVIKSGI

-604 DFEGEKA
+604 EFGDEKA

-619 VGDAHLEILAKVSE
+619 VGDSHLEILAKVSE
-633 ALEDEEVLERLSQ
+633 ALEDEEVLDRLSKS
-646 NATAEEIY
+646 ADASEIY
-654 QTLNK
+654 ETLK

>member
-1 MKKTN
+1 MKKIN

-83 AIATMGV
+83 AIATTGV
-90 VIGSSIPMF
+90 IIGSSIPMF

-108 GGWCIKKFDK
+108 GGWCIRKFDEK
-118 WTEGKVKD
+118 IEGKVKD

-141 LLLAIFGYMFVGDIV
+141 MLLAIFGYMFVGDIV

-165 LTVVLIDHHLLPLVA
+165 LTVVLIQHHLLPLVA

-208 NELGK
+208 NEVGK

-233 WAFGKGATKQSAPGA
+233 WAFGKGSTKQSAPGA

-284 FYQLTDAGLV
+284 FYQVTDAGLV

-305 PVMAPKGQTLII
+305 PVMAPKGETLII

-322 IAAAVSFLVSIPFM
+322 IAAAVSFVVCIPFM
-336 RGKEKSVEEDLHI
+336 RTEEKAPDADLNI
-349 DESRAGFI
+349 DESRVGFV

-373 GATRFRKRTSLAGL
+373 GATRFRKRTSLAAL
-387 EVKVRNCAVDQVPDV
+387 EVKVRNCAVDQVPDA

-407 CQRGLAERVKDS
+407 CQRGLAERVKGT
-419 NPDKEVVIIDNFLSD
+419 NPGKEVVIIDNFLSD
-434 PALDRLLERLIRMEA
+434 PALDRLLERLIEA
-449 EGPGEIAGQ
+449 EKTGVAEIADQ
-458 AGNDGEMVGKDE
+458 V
-470 EMAGNDEEMAGND
+470 GNDESASND
-483 GKMDGNDGKMD
+483 ETGINEVMPEQVEEPVLD
-494 GKEGE
+494 EG
-499 MVGKEEEKGGKDEKG
+499 GILKI
-514 KDGKEEGLLRLE
+514 E

-543 AGKIL
+543 VGQIL
-548 HESGYV
+548 YDSGYV
-554 DAEYIDAM
+554 DVSYIDAM
-562 IARENL
+562 IERENL

-586 KAAVKKSGI
+586 KAAVIKSGI

-604 DFEGEKA
+604 EFGDEKA

-619 VGDAHLEILAKVSE
+619 VGDSHLEILAKVSE
-633 ALEDEEVLERLSQ
+633 ALEDEEVLDRLSKS
-646 NATAEEIY
+646 ADASEIY
-654 QTLNK
+654 ETLK

>member
-1 MKKTN
+1 MKKIN

-69 AGKNIAGDRGGVTG
+69 AGKNIAGERGGVTG
-83 AIATMGV
+83 AIATTGV
-90 VIGSSIPMF
+90 IIGSSIPMF

-108 GGWCIKKFDK
+108 GGWCIRKFDEK
-118 WTEGKVKD
+118 IEGKVKD

-141 LLLAIFGYMFVGDIV
+141 MLLAIFGYMFIGDIV

-165 LTVVLIDHHLLPLVA
+165 LTVVLIQHHLLPLVA

-208 NELGK
+208 NEVGK

-233 WAFGKGATKQSAPGA
+233 WAFGKGSTKQSAPGA

-284 FYQLTDAGLV
+284 FYQVTDAGLV

-305 PVMAPKGQTLII
+305 PVMAPKGETLII

-322 IAAAVSFLVSIPFM
+322 IAAAVSFVVCIPFM
-336 RGKEKSVEEDLHI
+336 RTEEKAPDADLNI
-349 DESRAGFI
+349 DESRVGFV

-387 EVKVRNCAVDQVPDV
+387 EVKVRNCAVDQVPDA

-407 CQRGLAERVKDS
+407 CQRGLAERVKS
-419 NPDKEVVIIDNFLSD
+419 TNPGKEVVIIDNFLSD
-434 PALDRLLERLIRMEA
+434 PALDILLERLIKA
-449 EGPGEIAGQ
+449 EIAGQ
-458 AGNDGEMVGKDE
+458 AGNDETGVNEVMPEQVEEPVLDE
-470 EMAGNDEEMAGND
+470 
-483 GKMDGNDGKMD
+483 
-494 GKEGE
+494 
-499 MVGKEEEKGGKDEKG
+499 GGILKI
-514 KDGKEEGLLRLE
+514 E

-543 AGKIL
+543 VGQIL
-548 HESGYV
+548 YDSGYV
-554 DAEYIDAM
+554 DVSYIDAM
-562 IARENL
+562 IERENL

-604 DFEGEKA
+604 EFGDEKA

-619 VGDAHLEILAKVSE
+619 VGDSHLEILAKVSG
-633 ALEDEEVLERLSQ
+633 ALEDEEVLDRLSKS
-646 NATAEEIY
+646 ADASEIY
-654 QTLNK
+654 ETLK

>member
-1 MKKTN
+1 MKKIN

-83 AIATMGV
+83 AIATTGV
-90 VIGSSIPMF
+90 IIGSSIPMF

-108 GGWCIKKFDK
+108 GGWCIRKFDEK
-118 WTEGKVKD
+118 IEGKVKD

-141 LLLAIFGYMFVGDIV
+141 MLLAIFGYMFVGDIV

-165 LTVVLIDHHLLPLVA
+165 LTVVLIQHHLLPLVA

-208 NELGK
+208 NEVGK

-233 WAFGKGATKQSAPGA
+233 WAFGKGSTKQSAPGA

-284 FYQLTDAGLV
+284 FYQVTDAGLV

-305 PVMAPKGQTLII
+305 PVMAPKGETLII

-322 IAAAVSFLVSIPFM
+322 IAAAVSFVVCIPFM
-336 RGKEKSVEEDLHI
+336 RTEEKAPDADLNI
-349 DESRAGFI
+349 DESRVGFV

-387 EVKVRNCAVDQVPDV
+387 EVKVRNCAVDQVPDA

-407 CQRGLAERVKDS
+407 CQRGLAERVKGT
-419 NPDKEVVIIDNFLSD
+419 NPGKEVVIIDNFLSD
-434 PALDRLLERLIRMEA
+434 PALDRLLERLIEA
-449 EGPGEIAGQ
+449 EKTGVAEIADQ
-458 AGNDGEMVGKDE
+458 V
-470 EMAGNDEEMAGND
+470 GNDESASND
-483 GKMDGNDGKMD
+483 ETGINEVMPEQVEEPVLD
-494 GKEGE
+494 EG
-499 MVGKEEEKGGKDEKG
+499 GILKI
-514 KDGKEEGLLRLE
+514 E

-543 AGKIL
+543 VGHIL
-548 HESGYV
+548 YDSGYV
-554 DAEYIDAM
+554 DASYIDAM
-562 IARENL
+562 IERENL

-586 KAAVKKSGI
+586 KAAVIKSGI

-604 DFEGEKA
+604 EFGDEKA

-619 VGDAHLEILAKVSE
+619 VGDSHLEILAKVSE
-633 ALEDEEVLERLSQ
+633 ALEDEEVLDRLSKS
-646 NATAEEIY
+646 ADASEIY
-654 QTLNK
+654 ETLK

>member
-1 MKKTN
+1 MKKIN

-141 LLLAIFGYMFVGDIV
+141 LLLAVFGYMFVGDIV
-156 IWLTKTLSK
+156 SWLTKTLSK

-387 EVKVRNCAVDQVPDV
+387 EVKVRNCAVDQVPDA

-407 CQRGLAERVKDS
+407 CQRGLAERVKDT
-419 NPDKEVVIIDNFLSD
+419 NPGKEVVIIDNFLSD
-434 PALDRLLERLIRMEA
+434 PALDRLLERLVRMES
-449 EGPGEIAGQ
+449 EGPGEISGQ
-458 AGNDGEMVGKDE
+458 AGNDEEKVGNDE
-470 EMAGNDEEMAGND
+470 ATNTGNDEEGKTGND
-483 GKMDGNDGKMD
+483 S
-494 GKEGE
+494 
-499 MVGKEEEKGGKDEKG
+499 
-514 KDGKEEGLLRLE
+514 LLKLE

-543 AGKIL
+543 AGNIL

-554 DAEYIDAM
+554 DAVYIDAM

-586 KAAVKKSGI
+586 KAAVKESGI

-604 DFEGEKA
+604 DFDGEKA

-633 ALEDEEVLERLSQ
+633 TLEDEEVLERLSKSG
-646 NATAEEIY
+646 TAEEIY
-654 QTLNK
+654 KTLNK

>member
-1 MKKTN
+1 MKKIN

-83 AIATMGV
+83 AIATTGV
-90 VIGSSIPMF
+90 IIGSSIPMF

-108 GGWCIKKFDK
+108 GGWCIRKFDEK
-118 WTEGKVKD
+118 IEGKVKD

-141 LLLAIFGYMFVGDIV
+141 MLLAIFGYMFVGDIV

-165 LTVVLIDHHLLPLVA
+165 LTVVLIQHHLLPLVA

-208 NELGK
+208 NEVGK

-233 WAFGKGATKQSAPGA
+233 WAFGKGSTKQSAPGA

-284 FYQLTDAGLV
+284 FYQVTDAGLV

-305 PVMAPKGQTLII
+305 PVMAPKGETLII

-322 IAAAVSFLVSIPFM
+322 IAAAVSFVVCIPFM
-336 RGKEKSVEEDLHI
+336 RTEEKAPDADLNI
-349 DESRAGFI
+349 DESRVGFV

-387 EVKVRNCAVDQVPDV
+387 EVKVRNCAVDQVPDA

-407 CQRGLAERVKDS
+407 CQRGLAERVKGT
-419 NPDKEVVIIDNFLSD
+419 NPGKEVVIIDNFLSD
-434 PALDRLLERLIRMEA
+434 PALDRLLERLIEA
-449 EGPGEIAGQ
+449 EKTGVAEIADQ
-458 AGNDGEMVGKDE
+458 V
-470 EMAGNDEEMAGND
+470 GNDESASN
-483 GKMDGNDGKMD
+483 
-494 GKEGE
+494 
-499 MVGKEEEKGGKDEKG
+499 EEILKV
-514 KDGKEEGLLRLE
+514 E
-526 NIRTGL
+526 NILTGL

-543 AGKIL
+543 VGMIL

-554 DAEYIDAM
+554 DAAYVDAM
-562 IARENL
+562 IERENL

-586 KAAVKKSGI
+586 KAAVRKSGI

-604 DFEGEKA
+604 EFGDEKA

-619 VGDAHLEILAKVSE
+619 VGDSHLEILAKVSE
-633 ALEDEEVLERLSQ
+633 ALEDEEVLDRLSKS
-646 NATAEEIY
+646 ADASEIY
-654 QTLNK
+654 ETLK

>member
-1 MKKTN
+1 MKKIN

-305 PVMAPKGQTLII
+305 PVMAPKGETLVI

-387 EVKVRNCAVDQVPDV
+387 EVKVRNCAVDQVPDA

-407 CQRGLAERVKDS
+407 CQRGLAERVKDT
-419 NPDKEVVIIDNFLSD
+419 NPGKEVVIIDNFLSD
-434 PALDRLLERLIRMEA
+434 PALDRLLDRLIRMEA

-458 AGNDGEMVGKDE
+458 AGNDE
-470 EMAGNDEEMAGND
+470 ATNTGNDEEGKAGND
-483 GKMDGNDGKMD
+483 S
-494 GKEGE
+494 
-499 MVGKEEEKGGKDEKG
+499 
-514 KDGKEEGLLRLE
+514 LLKLE

-543 AGKIL
+543 AGNIL

-554 DAEYIDAM
+554 DAGYIDAM

-576 LAIPHGTSEA
+576 LAIPHGTFEA

-604 DFEGEKA
+604 DFDGEKA

-633 ALEDEEVLERLSQ
+633 ALEDEEVLERLSKSG
-646 NATAEEIY
+646 TAEEIY
-654 QTLNK
+654 KTLNK

>member
-1 MKKTN
+1 MKKIN

-69 AGKNIAGDRGGVTG
+69 AGKNIAGERGGVTG
-83 AIATMGV
+83 AIATTGV
-90 VIGSSIPMF
+90 IIGSSIPMF

-108 GGWCIKKFDK
+108 GGWCIKKFDEK
-118 WTEGKVKD
+118 IEGKVKD

-141 LLLAIFGYMFVGDIV
+141 MLLAIFGYMFVGDIV

-165 LTVVLIDHHLLPLVA
+165 LTVVLIQHHLLPLVA

-208 NELGK
+208 NEVGK

-233 WAFGKGATKQSAPGA
+233 WAFGKGSTKQSAPGA

-284 FYQLTDAGLV
+284 FYQVTDAGLV

-305 PVMAPKGQTLII
+305 PVMAPKGETLII

-322 IAAAVSFLVSIPFM
+322 IAAAVSFIVCIPFM
-336 RGKEKSVEEDLHI
+336 RSEERAPDADLKI
-349 DESRAGFI
+349 DESRLGYI

-387 EVKVRNCAVDQVPDV
+387 EVKVRNCAVDQVPDA

-407 CQRGLAERVKDS
+407 CQRGLAERVKGT
-419 NPDKEVVIIDNFLSD
+419 NPGKEVVIIDNFLSD
-434 PALDRLLERLIRMEA
+434 PALDMLLERLIKA
-449 EGPGEIAGQ
+449 EIAGQ
-458 AGNDGEMVGKDE
+458 AGNDETGINEVMPEQVEEPVLDE
-470 EMAGNDEEMAGND
+470 
-483 GKMDGNDGKMD
+483 
-494 GKEGE
+494 
-499 MVGKEEEKGGKDEKG
+499 GGILKI
-514 KDGKEEGLLRLE
+514 E

-543 AGKIL
+543 VGQIL
-548 HESGYV
+548 HDSGYV
-554 DAEYIDAM
+554 DISYIDAM
-562 IARENL
+562 IERENL

-586 KAAVKKSGI
+586 KAAVIKSGI

-604 DFEGEKA
+604 EFGDEKA

-619 VGDAHLEILAKVSE
+619 VGDSHLEILAKVSE
-633 ALEDEEVLERLSQ
+633 ALEDEEVLDRLSKS
-646 NATAEEIY
+646 ADASEIY
-654 QTLNK
+654 ETLK

>member
-1 MKKTN
+1 MKKIN

-41 TGWCPNEYL
+41 TGWWPNEYL

-69 AGKNIAGDRGGVTG
+69 AGKNVAGDRGGVTG

-108 GGWCIKKFDK
+108 GGWCIKKFDEK
-118 WTEGKVKD
+118 IDGKVKD

-141 LLLAIFGYMFVGDIV
+141 MLLAIFGYMFVGDIV

-208 NELGK
+208 NEIGK

-233 WAFGKGATKQSAPGA
+233 WAFGKGSTKQSAPGA

-284 FYQLTDAGLV
+284 FYQVTDAGLV

-305 PVMAPKGQTLII
+305 PVMAPKGETLII

-322 IAAAVSFLVSIPFM
+322 IAAAVSFLVCIPFM
-336 RGKEKSVEEDLHI
+336 RTEEKAPDADFKI
-349 DESRAGFI
+349 DESRLGFI

-387 EVKVRNCAVDQVPDV
+387 EVKVRNCAVDCVPEA

-407 CQRGLAERVKDS
+407 CQRGLSERVKAT
-419 NPDKEVVIIDNFLSD
+419 NPGKEVVIIDNFLSD
-434 PALDRLLERLIRMEA
+434 PALDRLLERLIEA
-449 EGPGEIAGQ
+449 EKTGVAEIADQ
-458 AGNDGEMVGKDE
+458 V
-470 EMAGNDEEMAGND
+470 GNDERVGND
-483 GKMDGNDGKMD
+483 EILK
-494 GKEGE
+494 
-499 MVGKEEEKGGKDEKG
+499 V
-514 KDGKEEGLLRLE
+514 E
-526 NIRTGL
+526 NILTGL

-543 AGKIL
+543 VGMLL

-554 DAEYIDAM
+554 DAAYVDAM
-562 IARENL
+562 IERENL

-586 KAAVKKSGI
+586 KTAVKKSGI

-604 DFEGEKA
+604 DFGDEKA

-619 VGDAHLEILAKVSE
+619 VGDTHLEILAKVSE
-633 ALEDEEVLERLSQ
+633 ALEDEEVLERLSKS
-646 NATAEEIY
+646 AEASEIY
-654 QTLNK
+654 ETLK

>member
-458 AGNDGEMVGKDE
+458 AGNDGEM
-470 EMAGNDEEMAGND
+470 AGNDEEKG
-483 GKMDGNDGKMD
+483 
-494 GKEGE
+494 
-499 MVGKEEEKGGKDEKG
+499 GKEES
-514 KDGKEEGLLRLE
+514 LLRLE

-543 AGKIL
+543 AGNIL

-554 DAEYIDAM
+554 DAEYIEAM

-595 AVLQYPEGV
+595 VVLQYPEGV

>member
-1 MKKTN
+1 M
-6 IQQKVQKFGRSLSG
+6 QKFGRSLSG

-41 TGWCPNEYL
+41 TGWWPNEYL

-69 AGKNIAGDRGGVTG
+69 AGKNVAGDRGGVTG

-108 GGWCIKKFDK
+108 GGWCIKKFDEK
-118 WTEGKVKD
+118 IEGKVKD

-141 LLLAIFGYMFVGDIV
+141 MLLAIFGYMFVGDIV

-208 NELGK
+208 NEIGK

-233 WAFGKGATKQSAPGA
+233 WAFGKGSTKQSAPGA

-284 FYQLTDAGLV
+284 FYQVTDAGLV

-305 PVMAPKGQTLII
+305 PVMAPKGETLII

-322 IAAAVSFLVSIPFM
+322 IAAAVSFLVCIPFM
-336 RGKEKSVEEDLHI
+336 RTEEKAPDADFKI
-349 DESRAGFI
+349 DESRLGFI

-387 EVKVRNCAVDQVPDV
+387 EVKVRNCAVDQVPDA

-407 CQRGLAERVKDS
+407 CQRGLAERVKAT
-419 NPDKEVVIIDNFLSD
+419 NPGKEVVIIDNFLSD
-434 PALDRLLERLIRMEA
+434 PALDRLLERLIEA
-449 EGPGEIAGQ
+449 EKTEVAEIADQ
-458 AGNDGEMVGKDE
+458 V
-470 EMAGNDEEMAGND
+470 GNDEIL
-483 GKMDGNDGKMD
+483 K
-494 GKEGE
+494 
-499 MVGKEEEKGGKDEKG
+499 V
-514 KDGKEEGLLRLE
+514 E
-526 NIRTGL
+526 NILTGL

-543 AGKIL
+543 AGMLL

-554 DAEYIDAM
+554 DAAYVDAM
-562 IARENL
+562 IERENL

-586 KAAVKKSGI
+586 KTAVKKSGI

-604 DFEGEKA
+604 DFGDEKA

-619 VGDAHLEILAKVSE
+619 VGDTHLEILAKVSE
-633 ALEDEEVLERLSQ
+633 ALEDEEVLERLSKS
-646 NATAEEIY
+646 AEASEIY
-654 QTLNK
+654 ETLK

>member
-1 MKKTN
+1 MKKIN

-69 AGKNIAGDRGGVTG
+69 AGKNIAGERGGVTG
-83 AIATMGV
+83 AIATTGV
-90 VIGSSIPMF
+90 IIGSSIPMF

-108 GGWCIKKFDK
+108 GGWCIRKFDEK
-118 WTEGKVKD
+118 IEGKVKD

-141 LLLAIFGYMFVGDIV
+141 MLLAIFGYMFVGDIV

-165 LTVVLIDHHLLPLVA
+165 LTVVLIQHHLLPLVA

-208 NELGK
+208 NEVGK

-233 WAFGKGATKQSAPGA
+233 WAFGKGSTKQSAPGA

-284 FYQLTDAGLV
+284 FYQVTDAGLV

-305 PVMAPKGQTLII
+305 PVMAPKGETLII

-322 IAAAVSFLVSIPFM
+322 IAAAVSFVVCIPFM
-336 RGKEKSVEEDLHI
+336 RTEEKAPDADLNI
-349 DESRAGFI
+349 DESRVGFV

-387 EVKVRNCAVDQVPDV
+387 EVKIRNCAVDQVPDA

-407 CQRGLAERVKDS
+407 CQRGLAERVKS
-419 NPDKEVVIIDNFLSD
+419 TNPGKEVVIIDNFLSD
-434 PALDRLLERLIRMEA
+434 PALDILLERLIKA
-449 EGPGEIAGQ
+449 EIAGQ
-458 AGNDGEMVGKDE
+458 AGNDEIGVNEVMPEQVEEQVEEPVLDE
-470 EMAGNDEEMAGND
+470 
-483 GKMDGNDGKMD
+483 
-494 GKEGE
+494 
-499 MVGKEEEKGGKDEKG
+499 GGILKI
-514 KDGKEEGLLRLE
+514 E

-543 AGKIL
+543 VGQIL
-548 HESGYV
+548 HDSGYV
-554 DAEYIDAM
+554 DVSYIDAM
-562 IARENL
+562 IERENL

-586 KAAVKKSGI
+586 KAAVIKSGI

-604 DFEGEKA
+604 EFGDEKA

-619 VGDAHLEILAKVSE
+619 VGDSHLEILAKVSE
-633 ALEDEEVLERLSQ
+633 ALEDEEVLDRLSKS
-646 NATAEEIY
+646 ADASEIY
-654 QTLNK
+654 ETLK

>member
-1 MKKTN
+1 MKKIN

-69 AGKNIAGDRGGVTG
+69 AGKNIAGERGGVTG
-83 AIATMGV
+83 AIATTGV
-90 VIGSSIPMF
+90 IIGSSIPMF

-108 GGWCIKKFDK
+108 GGWCIRKFDEK
-118 WTEGKVKD
+118 IEGKVKD

-141 LLLAIFGYMFVGDIV
+141 MLLAIFGYMFVGDIV

-165 LTVVLIDHHLLPLVA
+165 LTVVLIQHHLLPLVA

-208 NELGK
+208 NEVGK

-233 WAFGKGATKQSAPGA
+233 WAFGKGSTKQSAPGA

-284 FYQLTDAGLV
+284 FYQVTDAGLV

-305 PVMAPKGQTLII
+305 PVMAPKGETLII

-322 IAAAVSFLVSIPFM
+322 IAAAVSFIVCIPFM
-336 RGKEKSVEEDLHI
+336 RSEERAPDADLKI
-349 DESRAGFI
+349 DESRLGYI

-387 EVKVRNCAVDQVPDV
+387 EVKVRNCAVDQVPDA

-407 CQRGLAERVKDS
+407 CQRGLAERVKS
-419 NPDKEVVIIDNFLSD
+419 TNPGKEVVIIDNFLSD
-434 PALDRLLERLIRMEA
+434 PALDILLERLIKA
-449 EGPGEIAGQ
+449 EIAGQ
-458 AGNDGEMVGKDE
+458 AGNDETGVNEVMPEQVEEPVLDE
-470 EMAGNDEEMAGND
+470 
-483 GKMDGNDGKMD
+483 
-494 GKEGE
+494 
-499 MVGKEEEKGGKDEKG
+499 GGILKI
-514 KDGKEEGLLRLE
+514 E
-526 NIRTGL
+526 NIMTGL

-543 AGKIL
+543 VGQIL
-548 HESGYV
+548 YDGGYV
-554 DAEYIDAM
+554 DVSYIDAM
-562 IARENL
+562 IERENL

-586 KAAVKKSGI
+586 KAAVIKSGI

-604 DFEGEKA
+604 EFGDEKA

-619 VGDAHLEILAKVSE
+619 VGDSHLEILAKVSE
-633 ALEDEEVLERLSQ
+633 ALEDEEVLDRLSKS
-646 NATAEEIY
+646 ADASEIY
-654 QTLNK
+654 ETLK

>member
-1 MKKTN
+1 MKKIN

-69 AGKNIAGDRGGVTG
+69 AGKNIAGERGGVTG
-83 AIATMGV
+83 AIATTGV
-90 VIGSSIPMF
+90 IIGSSIPMF

-108 GGWCIKKFDK
+108 GGWCIRKFDEK
-118 WTEGKVKD
+118 TEGKVKD

-141 LLLAIFGYMFVGDIV
+141 MLLAIFGYMFVGDIV

-165 LTVVLIDHHLLPLVA
+165 LTVVLIQHHLLPLVA

-208 NELGK
+208 NEVGK

-233 WAFGKGATKQSAPGA
+233 WAFGKGSTKQSAPGA

-284 FYQLTDAGLV
+284 FYQVTDAGLV

-305 PVMAPKGQTLII
+305 PVMAPKGETLII

-322 IAAAVSFLVSIPFM
+322 IAAAVSFVVCIPFM
-336 RGKEKSVEEDLHI
+336 RTEEKAPDADLNI
-349 DESRAGFI
+349 DESRVGFV

-387 EVKVRNCAVDQVPDV
+387 EVKVRNCAVDQVPDA

-407 CQRGLAERVKDS
+407 CQRGLAERVKGT
-419 NPDKEVVIIDNFLSD
+419 NPGKEVVIIDNFLSD
-434 PALDRLLERLIRMEA
+434 PALDRLLERLIEA
-449 EGPGEIAGQ
+449 EKTGVAEIADQ
-458 AGNDGEMVGKDE
+458 V
-470 EMAGNDEEMAGND
+470 GNDESASND
-483 GKMDGNDGKMD
+483 ETGINEVMPEQVEEPVLD
-494 GKEGE
+494 EG
-499 MVGKEEEKGGKDEKG
+499 GILKI
-514 KDGKEEGLLRLE
+514 E

-543 AGKIL
+543 VGMIL

-554 DAEYIDAM
+554 DAAYVDAM
-562 IARENL
+562 IERENL

-586 KAAVKKSGI
+586 KAAVIKSGI

-604 DFEGEKA
+604 EFGDEKA

-619 VGDAHLEILAKVSE
+619 VGDSHLEILAKVSE
-633 ALEDEEVLERLSQ
+633 ALEDEEVLDRLSKS
-646 NATAEEIY
+646 ADASEIY
-654 QTLNK
+654 ETLK

>member
-141 LLLAIFGYMFVGDIV
+141 LLLAIFGYVFVGDIV

-458 AGNDGEMVGKDE
+458 AGND
-470 EMAGNDEEMAGND
+470 EEMAGND
-483 GKMDGNDGKMD
+483 GEMVGKDGKMD
-494 GKEGE
+494 GKEEE
-499 MVGKEEEKGGKDEKG
+499 MVGKEEEKG
-514 KDGKEEGLLRLE
+514 GKEEGLLRLE

-543 AGKIL
+543 AGNIL

-554 DAEYIDAM
+554 DAEYIEAM